1 MPISDNARA
10 VLERRYLIRDAQG
23 QPTETVNGL
32 FHRVA
37 DAIAAADTHFDPN
50 ADPAATAAEF
60 YQLLSEL
67 DFLPNSPTLM
77 NAGRP
82 LGQLS
87 ACFVL
92 PVGDSMEE
100 IFDAIKYAALI
111 HKSGGGTG
119 FSFSR
124 LRPSGSGENSTGG
137 VASGPVS
144 FMKVFNAATEA
155 V

>member
-10 VLERRYLIRDAQG
+10 VLERRYLIRDEQG
-23 QPTETVNGL
+23 QPTETVEEL

-37 DAIAAADTHFDPN
+37 DAIAAADTHFDAQ
-50 ADPAATAAEF
+50 ADIQATAAAF
-60 YQLLSEL
+60 YQMMTSL

-92 PVGDSMEE
+92 PVADSMED
-100 IFDAIKYAALI
+100 IFDAIKNAALI
-111 HKSGGGTG
+111 QSPAAAPA
-119 FSFSR
+119 S
-124 LRPSGSGENSTGG
+124 PSPGSGPR
-137 VASGPVS
+137 APR
-144 FMKVFNAATEA
+144 
-155 V
+155 